1 MNENLKDEQQVLLV
15 KEKGSDKL
23 GVVADM
29 DEKGNV
35 RALPPQERYES
46 QFLKLDPTG
55 NVLNNF
61 MTNYLRQAKDPTHL
75 GFFTVSLSNIESNA
89 KVISEMLKSGN
100 DGKEFIENYKVNT
113 ADFKVPS
120 EQENQP
126 KQKQEY
132 KTVDENKIDWSQL
145 EKMGITRD
153 TLIKTNALDDMLNW
167 KKSNLL
173 NISPKFDDITLYTQA
188 RLAFKETNDGKVKLV
203 IHAIQSKPELDRP
216 YYGNSFTDDDK
227 KNLLSSGNLGRIID
241 LKIQGQEK
249 PVHAFISVDKQT
261 NELISLRT
269 DKIRIPEEIKGVKL
283 TEDQKKD
290 ISEGKAV
297 YLENMTAKSGK
308 NFNASVQINADKRAI
323 EFQFGQTPNIS
334 KNNNQNNMDNH
345 NIRIPDK
352 IGGVVLS
359 GEDQSLLKEGGIIY
373 VSGMID
379 KKGQPYNAY
388 IKVNT
393 EKEKLDF
400 FRWNPQKKQDDVT
413 PDNNAKTQVAVN
425 SEGKTNE
432 ATKQS
437 AQPLKNGQTEPNQ
450 NQKIEFNQKQENKR
464 SIGVRR

>member
-1 MNENLKDEQQVLLV
+1 MNENPKEEQQVLLV

-35 RALPPQERYES
+35 KSLPPQKKYES

-100 DGKEFIENYKVNT
+100 DGKEFIDNYKVNI

-120 EQENQP
+120 KQENQP

-132 KTVDENKIDWSQL
+132 KTVDKNKIDWSQL

-153 TLIKTNALDDMLNW
+153 TLVKTNSLDDMLNW

-188 RLAFKETNDGKVKLV
+188 RLAFKETNGNVKLV

-216 YYGNSFTDDDK
+216 YYGNSFTDEDK
-227 KNLLSSGNLGRIID
+227 NNLLSSGNLGRVID
-241 LKIQGQEK
+241 LKIPGQEK
-249 PVHAFISVDKQT
+249 PVPAFVSIDKQT

-269 DKIRIPEEIKGVKL
+269 DKVRIPEEIKGVKL

-290 ISEGKAV
+290 ISVGKAV

-323 EFQFGQTPNIS
+323 EFQFGPTPNIS
-334 KNNNQNNMDNH
+334 QNNNQNNTDNQGV
-345 NIRIPDK
+345 RIPKK
-352 IGGVVLS
+352 IGGVDIS
-359 GEDQSLLKEGGIIY
+359 DKDQSTLKEGGVIY